1 MKLRI
6 LDQSGH
12 TETEITDTDAMIAA
26 LEKEM
31 NSGRKAVIVEEPEK
45 EPVYLRSPADAA
57 GLHPDSVLT
66 VMPQLRGG

>member
-12 TETEITDTDAMIAA
+12 TETEVDSAAMIAA

-31 NSGRKAVIVEEPEK
+31 NSGRKAVVAEQPGK
-45 EPVYLRSPADAA
+45 DPMYLRTPVQALE
-57 GLHPDSVLT
+57 LHPDAVVT